1 MYRACIAIATVML
14 AWRPLLEILWL
25 RGKGAIRRVEWTGQG
40 EWWLGIANR
49 DLSLA
54 ILLNESAV
62 LGPWVFLVW
71 SHEGRRRYALIDST
85 CCDSH
90 VFRTLRTRMQ
100 LDA

>member
-1 MYRACIAIATVML
+1 LTTVLL
-14 AWRPLLEILWL
+14 AWRPLLEILWQ
-25 RGKGAIRRVEWTGQG
+25 RGPGVVRRIEWTEQG
-40 EWWLGIANR
+40 EWRLGIANR

-62 LGPWVFLVW
+62 LGPLVFLVW
-71 SHEGRRRYALIDST
+71 SHEGRKRFALIDST

-90 VFRTLRTRMQ
+90 VFRTLRARMQ